1 MQAFSALVSFVGCT
15 NFNLLRSL
23 KIGCASEIPKFIW
36 YFVRLSLSLHELR
49 KVEFM
54 KLHLSGHWLSKWAP
68 MEAAKQYPL
77 GCDVIDDKQ
86 SVSQKSL
93 LFLLLSVIP
102 LQSLLSL

>member
-1 MQAFSALVSFVGCT
+1 MHAFFLLSLV
-15 NFNLLRSL
+15 
-23 KIGCASEIPKFIW
+23 EIW

-54 KLHLSGHWLSKWAP
+54 KLHLLEHWLSKWAP
-68 MEAAKQYPL
+68 MEATKQYPL

-86 SVSQKSL
+86 SVSQYSL

-102 LQSLLSL
+102 LQASLSL